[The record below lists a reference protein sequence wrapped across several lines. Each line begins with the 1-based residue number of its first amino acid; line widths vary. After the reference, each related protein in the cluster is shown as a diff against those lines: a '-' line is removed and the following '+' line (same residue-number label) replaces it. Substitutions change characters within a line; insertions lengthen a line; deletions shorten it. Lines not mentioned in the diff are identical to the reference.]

1 MFEKCAS
8 SEVGR
13 PGFWHLW
20 LFFFL
25 PSSGVGDPKDPGLP
39 GTGWKVG
46 VPSVGGRRNPFAGLG
61 KPGQDWRVA
70 TGRSGVLFEIT
81 FRQKASKFFFFF
93 FSLPP
98 CSLVGWSSGTF
109 WKASS
114 DLAGRR
120 MDGSALAGECL
131 ESGMEKFR
139 IF

>member
-93 FSLPP
+93 PCLPAAWWAGA
-98 CSLVGWSSGTF
+98 LEHSGKPVLT
-109 WKASS
+109 W
-114 DLAGRR
+114 LAGGW
-120 MDGSALAGECL
+120 MALPWL
-131 ESGMEKFR
+131 ESV
-139 IF
+139 